1 MRRGM
6 MAKEQRVGRVKGM
19 VMRFAILLG
28 TMGCYAILRTGLRA
42 RQGGLDPAAALREA
56 ISGGLF
62 SMGMVLVVV
71 ALVMSL
77 VGAILMLRGVAGKD
91 TSREGARA
99 AGSRLLR
106 RHRLL
111 LTVGGVL
118 AIPLF
123 VGPTAVAVLTG
134 KELPDRALLELGNA
148 VLFIAVAIVSW
159 IVKPT
164 PDDLYAFG
172 TGDRSRIDD
181 ERARDVKGRSAVD
194 AIRLFVALVLLV
206 GVPYE
211 VLIRGVWPLY
221 SGLAAGAIF
230 LLWRLCSWHWNRKL

>member
-1 MRRGM
+1 MSDVRRS
-6 MAKEQRVGRVKGM
+6 GRVNGM
-19 VMRFAILLG
+19 LKRSAILLVA
-28 TMGCYAILRTGLRA
+28 TGCYAILRTALLA
-42 RQGGLDPAAALREA
+42 RQSGLGPAAALREA

-71 ALVMSL
+71 VLVISM
-77 VGAILMLRGVAGKD
+77 VGAILTLRGVAGKD

-118 AIPLF
+118 GIPVF
-123 VGPTAVAVLTG
+123 TGPTVFAVLTG
-134 KELPDRALLELGNA
+134 KELPANALLMIGNA
-148 VLFIAVAIVSW
+148 ILFAVIAAASW

-164 PDDLYAFG
+164 PEHLHFLA

-181 ERARDVKGRSAVD
+181 ERALEAKGRAAVSA
-194 AIRLFVALVLLV
+194 IGLFVGLLLLV

-211 VLIRGVWPLY
+211 VLIRGVWPVY
-221 SGLAAGAIF
+221 SVVAAGAIL
-230 LLWRLCSWHWNRKL
+230 LLWRLCSWRWNRKL

>member
-1 MRRGM
+1 MSEVRRS
-6 MAKEQRVGRVKGM
+6 GRVKGM
-19 VMRFAILLG
+19 VIRMAIMLVA
-28 TMGCYAILRTGLRA
+28 MGCYAILRTGLRA

-77 VGAILMLRGVAGKD
+77 VGAILMLRGIAGKD

-118 AIPLF
+118 GIPVF
-123 VGPTAVAVLTG
+123 AGPTAVAVLTG
-134 KELPDRALLELGNA
+134 KELPANALLMVGNA

-181 ERARDVKGRSAVD
+181 EQARDVKGRAAVD
-194 AIRLFVALVLLV
+194 AIVLLLALVLLV
-206 GVPYE
+206 GVPYD
-211 VLIRGVWPLY
+211 VLIRGALPIR
-221 SGLAAGAIF
+221 SGAEAGAIF
-230 LLWRLCSWHWNRKL
+230 LLWSLCSWRWNRKL

>member
-1 MRRGM
+1 
-6 MAKEQRVGRVKGM
+6 MAKEQRVRRVKGM
-19 VMRFAILLG
+19 AMRFAILLG
-28 TMGCYAILRTGLRA
+28 TMGCYAILRKALEA

-62 SMGMVLVVV
+62 NMGMVLVVV
-71 ALVMSL
+71 VLVVSL

-111 LTVGGVL
+111 LMVGGVL
-118 AIPLF
+118 GIPVF
-123 VGPTAVAVLTG
+123 AGPTAFAVLTG
-134 KELPDRALLELGNA
+134 KELPANALLMVGNA
-148 VLFIAVAIVSW
+148 VLFAGIAIACW

-164 PDDLYAFG
+164 PDHLYALG

-181 ERARDVKGRSAVD
+181 ERARDVKGKSAVD

>member
-1 MRRGM
+1 MSDV
-6 MAKEQRVGRVKGM
+6 QRSGRVKGM
-19 VMRFAILLG
+19 LKRSAILLVA
-28 TMGCYAILRTGLRA
+28 MGCYAIVRSALLA
-42 RQGGLDPAAALREA
+42 RQSGLGPAAALREA

-71 ALVMSL
+71 VLVMSL

-118 AIPLF
+118 GIPVF
-123 VGPTAVAVLTG
+123 AGPTAFAVLTG
-134 KELPDRALLELGNA
+134 KELPANALLMVGNA
-148 VLFIAVAIVSW
+148 VLFAGIAIACW

-164 PDDLYAFG
+164 PDHLYALG

-181 ERARDVKGRSAVD
+181 ERARDVKGGSCSAR
-194 AIRLFVALVLLV
+194 ARHSRREP
-206 GVPYE
+206 G
-211 VLIRGVWPLY
+211 
-221 SGLAAGAIF
+221 
-230 LLWRLCSWHWNRKL
+230 

>member
-1 MRRGM
+1 MSDV
-6 MAKEQRVGRVKGM
+6 QRSGRVKGM
-19 VMRFAILLG
+19 LKRFAILVVA
-28 TMGCYAILRTGLRA
+28 MGCYAILRTALEA
-42 RQGGLDPAAALREA
+42 RQDGLSPAAALLDG

-71 ALVMSL
+71 VLVVSL
-77 VGAILMLRGVAGKD
+77 VGAILTLRGVAGKD

-118 AIPLF
+118 GIPVF
-123 VGPTAVAVLTG
+123 AGPTALAVLTG
-134 KELPDRALLELGNA
+134 KELPAHALFHLGMA
-148 VLFIAVAIVSW
+148 VLFVVSAIASW

-181 ERARDVKGRSAVD
+181 ERAQDVKGRSAVD

-221 SGLAAGAIF
+221 SGVAAGAIL